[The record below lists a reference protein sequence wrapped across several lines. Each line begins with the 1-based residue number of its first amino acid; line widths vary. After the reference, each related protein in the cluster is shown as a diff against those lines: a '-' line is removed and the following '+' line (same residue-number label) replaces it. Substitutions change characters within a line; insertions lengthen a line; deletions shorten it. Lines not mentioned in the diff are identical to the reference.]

1 MASFFLPFL
10 FTVFVWWFSTGVILY
25 LDGLPRPTHKWTFAG
40 ATVVCALGFVGI
52 AASAQETTVASAYCG
67 FTCALLVWAWQ
78 EVAFLLGYVTG
89 PRRVA
94 CDTSATGWRRVW
106 NALQTVLHHEV
117 ALLLLA
123 AMVFGLSWKQP
134 NQTGW
139 WTFAVLWAMR
149 QSAKLNVFLG
159 VRNLGENFLPPHLQ
173 YLKSYFTRKTMNPL
187 LPISVIAAA
196 LIVVP
201 IWQAASVVG
210 ASGFEVTSLAL
221 VGSLLSLAILEH
233 LLLVLPLPSEALWK
247 FALRSHDEAKSASV
261 AAISTKLEAREHAAL

>member
-1 MASFFLPFL
+1 MAPFVLPFL

-25 LDGLPRPTHKWTFAG
+25 LDGLPRPTFKWTFGG
-40 ATVVCALGFVGI
+40 ATVVGALGLWGL
-52 AASAQETTVASAYCG
+52 ATSAQETTVASAYCS
-67 FTCALLVWAWQ
+67 FSCALLVWAWQ

-89 PRRVA
+89 PRRIA
-94 CDTSATGWRRVW
+94 CDDGASGWRRAAI
-106 NALQTVLHHEV
+106 ALQTVLHHEC

-123 AMVFGLSWKQP
+123 AAVFALSWGQP

-173 YLKSYFTRKTMNPL
+173 YLKTYFTRKAMNPL
-187 LPISVIAAA
+187 LPVSVVCAAV
-196 LIVVP
+196 IVVP
-201 IWQAASVVG
+201 IWQAAGVTG
-210 ASGFEVTSLAL
+210 ASDFEVTSFAL

-247 FALRSHDEAKSASV
+247 FCLRSRDDASPGRA
-261 AAISTKLEAREHAAL
+261 AAISAKLEAHEHAAL